1 MDSYEEEIWRG
12 AYEIPWEDPDFS
24 RRMLREHLNQNH
36 DLASRRTKWI
46 ERQVA
51 WIDEILLRGRPSRIL
66 DLGCGPGFYL
76 HRLVTLG
83 HRCLGIDFG
92 PASIDF
98 ARQHNP
104 DTSRCHFVLGDIR
117 RSDLRGPFDL
127 AMILFGELNVFS
139 PQEASAILRRVQASL
154 EGGGRLIVELQKP
167 EAVERTGR
175 TETFEERCA
184 AGLFADEPH
193 RCRTESEWLT
203 EAQVAVQRFHVSG
216 EGSAKVRTFRNT
228 TRAWSKDNFQTLLTE
243 AGFGGIGQHA
253 DWPCDT
259 GDLEL
264 WSARVGTPQHDP

>member
-1 MDSYEEEIWRG
+1 MNPRDEEIWQG
-12 AYEIPWEDPDFS
+12 AYEIPWENPDFS

-36 DLASRRTKWI
+36 DLASRRIEWI

-51 WIDEILLRGRPSRIL
+51 WIDGNLLRGRPSRIL

-76 HRLVTLG
+76 HRLTTLG

-92 PASIDF
+92 PASIEF
-98 ARQHNP
+98 AGQHNP
-104 DTSRCHFVLGDIR
+104 DTSRCQFVLGDIR
-117 RSDLRGPFDL
+117 RSDFGGPFDL

-139 PQEASAILRRVQASL
+139 PREASAILRRAQASL
-154 EGGGRLIVELQKP
+154 EGGGRLIVELQKA

-175 TETFEERCA
+175 TETVEESCA

-216 EGSAKVRTFRNT
+216 EGSVKMRTFRNT
-228 TRAWSKDNFQTLLTE
+228 TRAWSNDDFRTLLTE

-259 GDLEL
+259 GDLAL
-264 WSARVGTPQHDP
+264 WSARAPMPLQED